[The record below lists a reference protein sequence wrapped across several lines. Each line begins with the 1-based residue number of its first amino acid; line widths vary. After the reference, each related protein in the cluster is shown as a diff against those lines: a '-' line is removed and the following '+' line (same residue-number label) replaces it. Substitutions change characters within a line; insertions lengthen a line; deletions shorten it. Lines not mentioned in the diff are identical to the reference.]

1 VRISSGVKGFDGL
14 VNNGIPKGDT
24 ILLSGP
30 AGSGKKI
37 FGLQFLC
44 FAAEKEHGLYI
55 SFEDEINEIKK
66 VASDLK
72 MDTKKLE
79 KENKLRFLRYD
90 PYQLEDLL
98 EVIENQI
105 REVSAERIVIDS
117 VSILGIFIK
126 DAADL
131 RRQLMQM
138 NRVLKK
144 NECTAI
150 ILSETEGTGISR
162 FGIEEFVSD
171 GVILLHNTLVND
183 EYRRG
188 ISVIKMRFTDHSK
201 HIHPYKISSQGFI
214 VFPNDK
220 FSLR

>member
-1 VRISSGVKGFDGL
+1 MRISSGIKGFDGL
-14 VNNGIPKGDT
+14 VNNGLPKGDT

-37 FGLQFLC
+37 FGLQFLYS
-44 FAAEKEHGLYI
+44 AAEKEHGMYI
-55 SFEDEINEIKK
+55 SFEDEVGEIKK

-72 MDTKKLE
+72 MDTKKME
-79 KENKLRFLRYD
+79 KENKLRILRYD
-90 PYQLEDLL
+90 PYKLEDLL

-117 VSILGIFIK
+117 ASILGIFIK

-131 RRQLMQM
+131 RRQLTQM

-144 NECTAI
+144 NDCTAI
-150 ILSETEGTGISR
+150 ILSETDGTNISR

-171 GVILLHNTLVND
+171 GVILLHTALVQD

-188 ISVIKMRFTDHSK
+188 LSVIKMRFTDHSK

>member
-1 VRISSGVKGFDGL
+1 MRISSGVKGFDGL

-201 HIHPYKISSQGFI
+201 HIHPYKISSQGLI

>member
-1 VRISSGVKGFDGL
+1 MRISSGVKGFDGL
-14 VNNGIPKGDT
+14 VNNGIPKGDP

-105 REVSAERIVIDS
+105 REVSAERIVVDS

-171 GVILLHNTLVND
+171 GVILLHNALVND

-201 HIHPYKISSQGFI
+201 HIHPYKISSQGLI

>member
-1 VRISSGVKGFDGL
+1 MRISSGVKGFDGL